1 MLIQSLSISVGLRKL
16 TNRAEGISLLKREGT
31 KKNHLTRV
39 FPELSH
45 IQFSMFIFHLSFV
58 KLVIGVDIGLIFFS
72 CFQ

>member
-45 IQFSMFIFHLSFV
+45 IQF
-58 KLVIGVDIGLIFFS
+58 
-72 CFQ
+72 